1 LAVEADGTPGGE
13 GAGAG
18 AARAWTRGVAVRKL
32 KTMRAFIFAQGAD
45 RYPD

>member
-1 LAVEADGTPGGE
+1 MAVEADGTPGGE

-18 AARAWTRGVAVRKL
+18 AGRVWTTGVAARKP

-45 RYPD
+45 RYPN